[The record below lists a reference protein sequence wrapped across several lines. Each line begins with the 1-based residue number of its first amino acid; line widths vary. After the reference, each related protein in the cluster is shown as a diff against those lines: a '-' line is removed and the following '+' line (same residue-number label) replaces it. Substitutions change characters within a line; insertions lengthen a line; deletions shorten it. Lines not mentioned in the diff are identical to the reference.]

1 MNAVIRA
8 VIVGSLS
15 LLMILSGVWLSRL
28 GRPLNVGI
36 STLHKLLGL
45 GVGVYFLVTALQRN
59 RMAPLTTGEWIAV
72 VVTGLFF
79 VAMAAT
85 GGLLASDKPVPVAV
99 LRIHQILPA
108 LTVASTGVTLFLLL
122 GQ

>member
-15 LLMILSGVWLSRL
+15 LLMILSGVWLSRA

-36 STLHKLLGL
+36 STLHKLVALAT
-45 GVGVYFLVTALQRN
+45 GVYLLVTALQRN
-59 RMAPLTTGEWIAV
+59 RMAPLTAGEWIAV

-85 GGLLASDKPVPVAV
+85 GGLLASDKPAPVAV